1 MGILIV
7 LAFDHPI
14 FSVGPQLSNFF
25 LFHES
30 RPPLFQFFFNEDS
43 LAFLSDGVAL
53 NILIERPCS
62 GNYHTYKEKGFPDPL
77 ARRWERDE

>member
-1 MGILIV
+1 MFPVWTMEILII

-30 RPPLFQFFFNEDS
+30 RPPLFQLFNEKGC
-43 LAFLSDGVAL
+43 LAFLVDGVAL

-62 GNYHTYKEKGFPDPL
+62 GNYHTY
-77 ARRWERDE
+77 

>member
-1 MGILIV
+1 MGILII

-30 RPPLFQFFFNEDS
+30 RPPLFQFFNEKCC
-43 LAFLSDGVAL
+43 LAFLVDGLAL
-53 NILIERPCS
+53 NILIEQPCS
-62 GNYHTYKEKGFPDPL
+62 GNYHIYKEKGFPDPL
-77 ARRWERDE
+77 ARRWEMDE